1 MTTTAYGYKMIVSKE
16 TILKIHTK
24 VGVDMALY
32 GYCRVSTKTQKL
44 ERQIDNITKAY
55 GEDVIIYAEKYTG
68 TKVDGRKE
76 FSLLMKR
83 VKNGDTIIFDSVSR
97 MSRNA
102 EQGVKTYF
110 ELLDRGVELVFL
122 KEPHINTSAYKAMKE
137 KQIDII
143 ANTESEAMNNLVDA
157 IIDALNKYAAELL
170 IEQIK
175 IAFEQSE
182 KEVTDLQVRVSE
194 GMKQA
199 KKRNPELQIGQKK
212 GAKLNVAK
220 KEPMKK
226 QIRKLSKDFEGHN
239 TDKEVM
245 QITKLARNT
254 YYKYK
259 KELFQEIAEETD

>member
-1 MTTTAYGYKMIVSKE
+1 M
-16 TILKIHTK
+16 K
-24 VGVDMALY
+24 VGDDMALY
-32 GYCRVSTKTQKL
+32 GYCRVSTKTQKV

-55 GEDVIIYAEKYTG
+55 GTDVIMYTEKYTG

-76 FSLLMKR
+76 FLALIKR
-83 VKNGDTIIFDSVSR
+83 VKNGDCIIFDSVSR

-102 EQGVKTYF
+102 EQGVLTYF
-110 ELLDRGVELVFL
+110 ELLERGVDLIFL
-122 KEPHINTSAYKAMKE
+122 KEPHINTSAYKAMKD

-157 IIDALNKYAAELL
+157 IIEALNKYAAELL

-194 GMKQA
+194 GMRQA
-199 KKRNPELQIGQKK
+199 KKKNPDLQIGQKQ
-212 GAKLNVAK
+212 GAKLNVSK

-226 QIRKLSKDFEGHN
+226 QIRKLAKDFEGHN

-259 KELFQEIAEETD
+259 KELFQEISEDTD

>member
-1 MTTTAYGYKMIVSKE
+1 MTTTPYGYKIEVSKE
-16 TILKIHTK
+16 TKLKIDTK

-55 GEDVIIYAEKYTG
+55 GEDVVIYTEKYTG

-76 FSLLMKR
+76 FLALMKK
-83 VKNGDTIIFDSVSR
+83 VKKGDTIVFDSVSR

-102 EQGVKTYF
+102 EEGIELYF
-110 ELLDRGVELVFL
+110 ELYEKGINLIFL
-122 KEPHINTSAYKAMKE
+122 KEPYINTKMYE
-137 KQIDII
+137 
-143 ANTESEAMNNLVDA
+143 ES
-157 IIDALNKYAAELL
+157 ISRSIDATGNEIADIYIEATNKVIRLL
-170 IEQIK
+170 AIEQIK
-175 IAFEQSE
+175 VAFKQAA
-182 KEVTDLQVRVSE
+182 KEVEDLQVRVSE

-199 KKRNPELQIGQKK
+199 KKKNPELQIGQKQ
-212 GAKLNVAK
+212 GARLNVSK

-245 QITKLARNT
+245 QITRLARNT

-259 KELFQEIAEETD
+259 RELFQEIADGISS